1 MENIGKPLGDR
12 VLVKALPKNEEK
24 TTEAGFFIP
33 DSASTEDVKFSTVIA
48 VGDGIFTQSGVPIPM
63 SVKVGDKVM
72 LPPYHQGNDIKI
84 NGEEYIILRESE
96 LLMIL

>member
-12 VLVKALPKNEEK
+12 VLVEALPKNEEK

-33 DSASTEDVKFSTVIA
+33 ESATTDDVKFTTVVA
-48 VGDGIFTQSGVPIPM
+48 VGDGIFTQSGTPIPM
-63 SVKVGDKVM
+63 SVKVGDKVV
-72 LPPYHQGNDIKI
+72 LPPYHQGQDIRIGGKD
-84 NGEEYIILRESE
+84 YIILRESE